1 MKKSICIIGNYNIKL
16 KKGVKMDN
24 NLNKLK
30 LIVAREQSYYNKNE
44 PRDWKYYN
52 AYMLVLNEI
61 DKLLKEKK

>member
-1 MKKSICIIGNYNIKL
+1 MN
-16 KKGVKMDN
+16 N

-44 PRDWKYYN
+44 PRDWKYYS
-52 AYMLVLNEI
+52 AYMFVLNEI

>member
-1 MKKSICIIGNYNIKL
+1 
-16 KKGVKMDN
+16 MDN

-61 DKLLKEKK
+61 DKLLKEKKWDLKYVKQYIEKEYQN